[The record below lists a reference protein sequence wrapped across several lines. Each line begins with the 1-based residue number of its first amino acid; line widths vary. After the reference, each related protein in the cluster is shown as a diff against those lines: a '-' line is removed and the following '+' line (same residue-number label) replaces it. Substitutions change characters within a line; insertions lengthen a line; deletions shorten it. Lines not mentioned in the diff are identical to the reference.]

1 MQINADRFAA
11 SGGRANDKQC
21 RFSLHAFALQPA
33 QLGFELFHLLTEAGS
48 SLWRVPRSFPRA
60 KETSEA
66 AGHARETAST
76 LDLGGCLIGRLVG
89 RVPSGHDLH
98 LSPHFAMRRAILAVC
113 VWKVGSTCRD
123 PLNGRFARPVKM
135 RYKSYNATRNKIIL
149 HLLPQRK
156 LAKSMSIRL
165 GLVPRLAPPSV
176 RPLLRPTPTRPSI
189 RNIRRSCA
197 LPPSRRPHTH
207 RTRASPSQR
216 KSPRPSV
223 RPRHSPCASSL
234 LPPLWYPSGAH
245 PRRTLR
251 HIVSSHVRQDAIV
264 VDLAVD
270 LALADEL
277 VSLSG

>member
-1 MQINADRFAA
+1 MTSNADSACMRSPCSRLNSALSSSTCSRRLAAVFGVYHARFREPKRRVRLPVTRVRLRARLTLEGA
-11 SGGRANDKQC
+11 SSGVSSGGC
-21 RFSLHAFALQPA
+21 RVA
-33 QLGFELFHLLTEAGS
+33 T
-48 SLWRVPRSFPRA
+48 
-60 KETSEA
+60 
-66 AGHARETAST
+66 
-76 LDLGGCLIGRLVG
+76 I
-89 RVPSGHDLH
+89 
-98 LSPHFAMRRAILAVC
+98 
-113 VWKVGSTCRD
+113 STCRRISRC
-123 PLNGRFARPVKM
+123 GGQSSRFVCGKSAAPAVTLEWEVCPAAVKM

-251 HIVSSHVRQDAIV
+251 VTSFHRMCARTRS
-264 VDLAVD
+264 
-270 LALADEL
+270 
-277 VSLSG
+277 